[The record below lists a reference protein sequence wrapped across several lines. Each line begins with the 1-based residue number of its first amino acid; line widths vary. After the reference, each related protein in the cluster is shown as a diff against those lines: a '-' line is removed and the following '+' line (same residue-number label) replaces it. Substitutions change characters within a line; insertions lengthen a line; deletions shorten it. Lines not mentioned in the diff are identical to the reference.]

1 MNLEYKFNP
10 FNLLYYIIDSNQKT
24 NNICNIEDLI
34 RDSGIEDKYFDETI
48 KLTKTGDFYDDK
60 WKDDN
65 ITINKL
71 HYIRKTFFNV
81 LLNDCIQKLIEYL
94 KIDIKK
100 ENITFINLFYK
111 NNKDL
116 KYPFYSY
123 RNYDLERDYTIK
135 DDLYCY
141 VVPYNPLSDIIF
153 NTYSIEIYC
162 NEDMNYHVIVIYNNE
177 LYDIKDS
184 YQHTVTIYNKDKFP
198 YISEEGEDYILI

>member
-1 MNLEYKFNP
+1 MDLEYKFNP
-10 FNLLYYIIDSNQKT
+10 FNLLYYIIDSNQET
-24 NNICNIEDLI
+24 NNIRNIKNLI

-71 HYIRKTFFNV
+71 HYIRKIFFNV
-81 LLNDCIQKLIEYL
+81 LLNDCIQKLIDYL

-123 RNYDLERDYTIK
+123 QNYDLERDYTIK

-153 NTYSIEIYC
+153 NTYSIEIYY
-162 NEDMNYHVIVIYNNE
+162 NEDTNYHVIVIYNNE

-184 YQHTVTIYNKDKFP
+184 YQHTVTIYNKDKFS
-198 YISEEGEDYILI
+198 YISEEGEDYILT

>member
-1 MNLEYKFNP
+1 MDLEYKFNP
-10 FNLLYYIIDSNQKT
+10 FNLLYYIIDSNQET
-24 NNICNIEDLI
+24 NNIRNIKNLI

-71 HYIRKTFFNV
+71 HYIRKIFFNV
-81 LLNDCIQKLIEYL
+81 LLNDCIQKLIDYL

-123 RNYDLERDYTIK
+123 QNYDLERDYTIK

-153 NTYSIEIYC
+153 NTYSIEIYY
-162 NEDMNYHVIVIYNNE
+162 NEDTNYHVIVIYNNE

-184 YQHTVTIYNKDKFP
+184 YQHTVTISNKDKFS
-198 YISEEGEDYILI
+198 YISEEGEDYILT

>member
-1 MNLEYKFNP
+1 MDLEYKFNP

-24 NNICNIEDLI
+24 NNIRNIEDLI
-34 RDSGIEDKYFDETI
+34 RDSGIKDKYFDETI
-48 KLTKTGDFYDDK
+48 KLTKTEDFY
-60 WKDDN
+60 DDN

-81 LLNDCIQKLIEYL
+81 LLNDCVQKLIEYL
-94 KIDIKK
+94 KINIKK

-116 KYPFYSY
+116 RYPFYSY

-141 VVPYNPLSDIIF
+141 VVPYNSLSDIIF

-162 NEDMNYHVIVIYNNE
+162 NEDTNYHVIVIYNNE

-198 YISEEGEDYILI
+198 YISEEGEDYILT

>member
-1 MNLEYKFNP
+1 MDLEYKFNP

-24 NNICNIEDLI
+24 NNIRIEDLI
-34 RDSGIEDKYFDETI
+34 RDSGIEDKYFDEVI
-48 KLTKTGDFYDDK
+48 KLTKTEDFYDDK

-81 LLNDCIQKLIEYL
+81 LLNDYIQKLIEYL

-116 KYPFYSY
+116 IYPFYSY

-141 VVPYNPLSDIIF
+141 VVPYNSLSDIIF

-162 NEDMNYHVIVIYNNE
+162 NKDTNYHVIVIYNNE

-184 YQHTVTIYNKDKFP
+184 YQYTVTIYNKDKFP
-198 YISEEGEDYILI
+198 YFSEEGEDYILT